1 MCIMVVN
8 LGTIQVNAVTDT
20 VFTIVEDETGLVV
33 HKLWQQTAILNL
45 SVILDGNS
53 NRRKLWTY
61 LAHFMKRSLQ
71 HCTKGE

>member
-8 LGTIQVNAVTDT
+8 LGTIQVNAATDT

-45 SVILDGNS
+45 SMILDRNS
-53 NRRKLWTY
+53 NRRKLWT
-61 LAHFMKRSLQ
+61 
-71 HCTKGE
+71 